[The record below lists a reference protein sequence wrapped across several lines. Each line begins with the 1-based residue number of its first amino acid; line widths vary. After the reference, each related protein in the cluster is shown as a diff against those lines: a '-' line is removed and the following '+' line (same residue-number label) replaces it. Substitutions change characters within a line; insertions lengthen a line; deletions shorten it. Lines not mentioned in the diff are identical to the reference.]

1 ITTLKCPL
9 GRQPKRTFVLCS
21 DKKSADFRMQ
31 SSFDKVI
38 LVHKCITKFPT
49 YSRMQGI
56 FNAFRDKRTK
66 SKPILRYRT
75 SPNLGCTFL
84 LHFTTIIK
92 NINIGGKCN
101 EKYITDEKTAL
112 MLY

>member
-1 ITTLKCPL
+1 
-9 GRQPKRTFVLCS
+9 
-21 DKKSADFRMQ
+21 MQ

-38 LVHKCITKFPT
+38 LVHKCITKFPA

-75 SPNLGCTFL
+75 SPNGL
-84 LHFTTIIK
+84 LSVFS
-92 NINIGGKCN
+92 
-101 EKYITDEKTAL
+101 
-112 MLY
+112 